1 MNSLEKIKRLI
12 KKLHVTPPVQMHER
26 TLKDILDA
34 QEKSKKTESAFLPNI
49 RRLTMKNRITK
60 LAAAAVVVIG
70 ILLGLEFLGGPSAA
84 TVAWADVTEH
94 IAQVDYVHAYYFKSR
109 DNVLK
114 SDFEA
119 WYDDGMMVIRGK
131 MGDMVYDDGQIQQ
144 GFTREGRRTT
154 KEPSKFADG
163 QTFFEVY
170 TGGLLSDKNE
180 QFNQQIPAN
189 VGDDFLIYELD
200 WTGDDSEYIESVF
213 ITVGRNSLLPV
224 QMKIYHNDGDYDM
237 IIFDYQ
243 APAKPE
249 GFFEAPQ
256 VGSYN
261 VRAKVLLDSEEVI
274 LDIEGAPGLKQ
285 AIVRLHD
292 MYNGPAEQ
300 LPPDYRRKVF
310 PRTYKKKGGPI
321 FRLDVAFVTDEG
333 YKSST
338 NDLIVMWLNEAKQCG
353 VGSEAGRLD
362 NWPDGKYR
370 NIRFSPMLKPTDRN
384 DTYIVEMSCWIKTTE
399 D

>member
-1 MNSLEKIKRLI
+1 
-12 KKLHVTPPVQMHER
+12 
-26 TLKDILDA
+26 
-34 QEKSKKTESAFLPNI
+34 
-49 RRLTMKNRITK
+49 MKNRITK
-60 LAAAAVVVIG
+60 FAAAAVIVIG
-70 ILLGLEFLGGPSAA
+70 LLLGLEFLGGPSAA
-84 TVAWADVTEH
+84 TIAWADVTEH
-94 IAQVDYVHAYYFKSR
+94 IARVDYVHAYYFKSR

-119 WYDDGMMVIRGK
+119 WYDNGKMVIKK
-131 MGDMVYDDGQIQQ
+131 MGYTVYDDGQIQQ
-144 GFTREGRRTT
+144 GFTREGKRTI

-200 WTGDDSEYIESVF
+200 WTGDDSEYIEGVF
-213 ITVGRNSLLPV
+213 ITVGKNSLLPV
-224 QMKIYHNDGDYDM
+224 QMKICHNDGDYDM
-237 IIFDYQ
+237 IMFDYQ
-243 APAKPE
+243 ARAKPA

-256 VGSYN
+256 AGSYN
-261 VRAKVLLDSEEVI
+261 VRAEVLLDSEEVT
-274 LDIEGAPGLKQ
+274 LDIEGTPGLKQ
-285 AIVRLHD
+285 AIIRLHD
-292 MYNGPAEQ
+292 MYNGPADQ
-300 LPPDYRRKVF
+300 LPLDYVSSNDLPVSFCRGISDRLRK
-310 PRTYKKKGGPI
+310 TYKKKGGPV
-321 FRLDVAFVTDEG
+321 FRLEVAFITDEG

-338 NDLIVMWLNEAKQCG
+338 NEIIVLWLNEAKQCG
-353 VGSEAGRLD
+353 VGSQAGRLD

-370 NIRFSPMLKPTDRN
+370 NIRFSPMLKPTDKK